1 MEKKEKPMENKE
13 KPVEKANG
21 EKTAP
26 KIDLSFMGHKA
37 SLSSSSRHSAKRLTK
52 SKK

>member
-1 MEKKEKPMENKE
+1 METHEQPMENKHV
-13 KPVEKANG
+13 PVEKADG